1 MGACILF
8 TVQERKARLFESDL
22 VGRQLEE
29 RRRTIGSSE
38 KINQYEFH
46 YLDISMSCFRV
57 AASLFL
63 HDFHETCSNTTIVF
77 INTGSRR

>member
-38 KINQYEFH
+38 KINQ
-46 YLDISMSCFRV
+46 
-57 AASLFL
+57 
-63 HDFHETCSNTTIVF
+63 
-77 INTGSRR
+77 